1 MTTDDV
7 ATPLIAPAGAV
18 RLDAA
23 EVGAGDRVALVAAEY
38 HTDIVQALV
47 DGAVAECRARG
58 VADGDIVLVPVP
70 GAFEIGLASRRAA
83 ERDFDAVIA
92 LGCIIRGDTPHFEY
106 VCNEAARGVAQ
117 AASDTGVPVA
127 FGVLTV
133 ETKEQARAR
142 VGGADGHKGREAAAA
157 ALELLASLRAL

>member
-1 MTTDDV
+1 VTKDDV
-7 ATPLIAPAGAV
+7 AAPLVAPAGVV
-18 RLDAA
+18 RLDIA

-47 DGAVAECRARG
+47 DGAAAECLARG
-58 VADGDIVLVPVP
+58 VAEGDIVLVPVP
-70 GAFEIGLASRRAA
+70 GAFEIGLAARRAA
-83 ERDFDAVIA
+83 ERGFDAVVA

-133 ETKEQARAR
+133 ETKDQARSR
-142 VGGADGHKGREAAAA
+142 VGGADGHKGHEAAAA
-157 ALELLASLRAL
+157 ALDLLAALRAL

>member
-7 ATPLIAPAGAV
+7 AVPLVAPAGAT
-18 RLDAA
+18 RLDVAA
-23 EVGAGDRVALVAAEY
+23 AGPGDRVALVAAEY

-47 DGAVAECRARG
+47 DGATAECRARG
-58 VADGDIVLVPVP
+58 VADGDVVLVPVP
-70 GAFEIGLASRRAA
+70 GAFEIGLAARRAA
-83 ERDFDAVIA
+83 DSGFDAVVA

-133 ETKEQARAR
+133 ETKAQALSR
-142 VGGADGHKGREAAAA
+142 VGGADGHKGHEAAAA